1 MLGSISNLGETKGL
15 YALLFDNTAK
25 VLESDFSFNNAA
37 EEIGFAQ
44 EDNRKT
50 FSKEKL
56 KPAKAP
62 ELRKPEAVTELMR
75 VLQDEEAA
83 KDLERMAKRI
93 VDAYEKKKNPEEEAA
108 SLFSDPCKQYLLLT
122 AAIHSAQAEGK
133 SAVVEGL
140 KDALAGLERKS
151 GAAIKAGFNIVGA
164 TQEFAQDSASA
175 DAFRAVYQK
184 AVLGEHKLGDLFKHV
199 MERFGEDHFE
209 RGAALLTK
217 ALAEDLAAATPSR
230 EPAKLNEILQDL
242 YQLQTIKTV
251 LLRCQNA
258 CKRLFNFSQISLQPF
273 ALAKELIGLASEK
286 TVTSWGL
293 RDIAKRLH
301 VDDDEQIGAFMADLM
316 SAIRIMP
323 PKVFPSDEHR
333 LRAIDAAQECLDIA
347 ELGGST

>member
-1 MLGSISNLGETKGL
+1 
-15 YALLFDNTAK
+15 
-25 VLESDFSFNNAA
+25 
-37 EEIGFAQ
+37 
-44 EDNRKT
+44 
-50 FSKEKL
+50 
-56 KPAKAP
+56 
-62 ELRKPEAVTELMR
+62 
-75 VLQDEEAA
+75 
-83 KDLERMAKRI
+83 
-93 VDAYEKKKNPEEEAA
+93 
-108 SLFSDPCKQYLLLT
+108 
-122 AAIHSAQAEGK
+122 
-133 SAVVEGL
+133 
-140 KDALAGLERKS
+140 
-151 GAAIKAGFNIVGA
+151 
-164 TQEFAQDSASA
+164 
-175 DAFRAVYQK
+175 
-184 AVLGEHKLGDLFKHV
+184 